1 MIRLSIPFPPSTN
14 RIWRH
19 VGPKVL
25 LSKEGRAYR
34 ARVAEAVMIARV
46 QGLGRAPVV
55 LTIHASMPDAR
66 RRDLD
71 NLLKAA
77 QDAMQAARL
86 YDDDSQIVDLRIR
99 RAGIDRANPRL
110 DVVLEA
116 A

>member
-14 RIWRH
+14 RIWRN
-19 VGPKVL
+19 VGTRVL
-25 LSKEGRAYR
+25 LSREGRAYR
-34 ARVAEAVMIARV
+34 QRVAEAVMIACV
-46 QGLGRAPVV
+46 QGFGRKKLALV
-55 LTIHASMPDAR
+55 IDASMPDAR

-99 RAGIDRANPRL
+99 HAGIDRDNPRL
-110 DVVLEA
+110 DVTLEA